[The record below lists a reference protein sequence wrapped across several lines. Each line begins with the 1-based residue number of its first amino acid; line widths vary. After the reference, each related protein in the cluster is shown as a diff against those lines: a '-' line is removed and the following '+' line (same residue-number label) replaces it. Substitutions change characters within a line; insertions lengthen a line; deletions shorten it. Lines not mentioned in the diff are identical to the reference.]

1 MRSLFMQRPLRRRGR
16 GIAIVTALGILLLGA
31 TASARGVNN
40 LMAGIN
46 GLATFPFDP
55 IASTVEPPEAFEG
68 MFGAPVTPVVV
79 GFFQGTLMS
88 VYRASMGV
96 LDIAFF
102 PFWVFPTLSPE
113 PRYDLFNYYD
123 VEYE

>member
-1 MRSLFMQRPLRRRGR
+1 MQSLRTHRTARTLGSA
-16 GIAIVTALGILLLGA
+16 IAVVTALGVLCGA
-31 TASARGVNN
+31 ASASARGVNN

-55 IASTVEPPEAFEG
+55 IASAVEPPDAFEE
-68 MFGAPVTPVVV
+68 MAGAPVTPMIV
-79 GFFQGTLMS
+79 GFFQGTLLGM
-88 VYRASMGV
+88 YRLTMGV

-102 PFWVFPTLSPE
+102 PFWIFPTLSPE
-113 PRYDLFNYYD
+113 ARYDLFNDYD